1 MWKAGQKITSY
12 PCGEGISKMQSR
24 WAFSSALETEEM
36 KQLSTLPGLSED
48 PSVVELLKV
57 KDQQLPITS
66 TTDVDDSLIPIH

>member
-1 MWKAGQKITSY
+1 
-12 PCGEGISKMQSR
+12 MQSQ

>member
-1 MWKAGQKITSY
+1 
-12 PCGEGISKMQSR
+12 MQSQ

-36 KQLSTLPGLSED
+36 KQLSTLPDLSED

>member
-1 MWKAGQKITSY
+1 
-12 PCGEGISKMQSR
+12 MQSR